1 MRAVIVIVLAA
12 IVSGLVAAAVVTAE
26 VYLNLAVD
34 AGADKEFAF
43 TALVLGEV
51 VVAIGTAVTFA
62 IVVAAGGRLRALQ
75 WAAIGLVALLVS
87 VLSAPVILGVATS
100 DAEDIMA
107 RDALWP
113 LAILLIAAAVPG
125 LVAIFIQWWIARRYL
140 FRDPT
145 PTGISTGQK

>member
-1 MRAVIVIVLAA
+1 MRTAIVIVLAA
-12 IVSGLVAAAVVTAE
+12 IVSGLVGVAVVAAE

-34 AGADKEFAF
+34 AGADQEFAF

-51 VVAIGTAVTFA
+51 VVAIGAALTFA
-62 IVVAAGGRLRALQ
+62 IVIAAGGRLRALQ
-75 WAAIGLVALLVS
+75 RTAIGLAALLVL
-87 VLSAPVILGVATS
+87 VLSAPVILGLATS

-113 LAILLIAAAVPG
+113 LAILLVAATIAG
-125 LVAIFIQWWIARRYL
+125 LVAIFVQWWIARRYL
-140 FRDPT
+140 FRDLT